1 MNKVLVKLYVPMLD
15 ESYDV
20 FIPVNEIVW
29 RIKKLLIKS
38 VSDLSDIN
46 LDINKNYI
54 LINIETGTIYDDNNI
69 IISTD
74 IRNSTSLALIDV

>member
-15 ESYDV
+15 ETYDV

-74 IRNSTSLALIDV
+74 IRNSTSLALIDI

>member
-1 MNKVLVKLYVPMLD
+1 MLD

-74 IRNSTSLALIDV
+74 IRNSTSLALIDI

>member
-38 VSDLSDIN
+38 VSDLLDIN

-74 IRNSTSLALIDV
+74 IRNSTSLALIDI

>member
-38 VSDLSDIN
+38 VSDLSYIN

-74 IRNSTSLALIDV
+74 IRNSTSLALIDI

>member
-74 IRNSTSLALIDV
+74 IRNSTSLALIDI